1 MENEGNKP
9 NQPQRDTPTDKA
21 QKNPAQL
28 PPFNFP
34 EALQQKTTESDS
46 FRTTRRFIAE
56 DLTHNPDV
64 VPSLADLVIKQII
77 ENFSF
82 NYSAL
87 PHLNKEQLQR
97 VLDALPT
104 DIPLKVVASTISDEA
119 FWQRM
124 SLSRWPVIDVVKHGN
139 SWKRAFFEKYLEQM
153 IHEYVPDQTYPVW
166 IEEAL
171 QFGAAYVRRLDIK
184 ELLPPEKVMM
194 RNTRQSS
201 LSAGF
206 MKNEQA
212 SREFASRKK
221 KSDDYS
227 DDIDEQD
234 DEEGG
239 GVGGGEGAFTG
250 GVEEGGNEGT
260 GGNGGSE
267 DDEEGEI
274 TTAVDHLDLGQV
286 IAKLDRLTHL
296 SVQYRVRNVGLD
308 FDWSQFQFT
317 GRDCVSFSKAI
328 RNHTSLRILE
338 LVNSRV
344 DCEKCRVLV
353 GHILDHPSL
362 VVLNLSHNIISDW
375 GARALGKL
383 INGRSRLECLDL
395 TNNRLNAE
403 GAEALSHALAKG
415 AGTLM
420 KLNLRL
426 NRIRDDGAS
435 SIARSLLRNTT
446 LRELNL
452 AANSIGD
459 AAILVFGQ
467 VLTHNSTL
475 QKLDLSNNSIGSEA
489 GKKFQECIASN
500 QTLIYLDLRFTGI
513 PQVFEFTL
521 QQNIEV
527 NDNRYRMEQE
537 KDAETG
543 YVSLP
548 GLISVAVNKVKPD
561 LEKTKPRPTVFSL
574 Q

>member
-1 MENEGNKP
+1 MENEGSKKNNQSEEPPAGYSIGKP
-9 NQPQRDTPTDKA
+9 TQTSTLNFQETMQYKPTD
-21 QKNPAQL
+21 
-28 PPFNFP
+28 
-34 EALQQKTTESDS
+34 SGS
-46 FRTTRRFIAE
+46 SRITRRFIAE
-56 DLTHNPDV
+56 DPTHNPDV
-64 VPSLADLVIKQII
+64 VPPLADLVIKQII
-77 ENFSF
+77 ENFAF

-104 DIPLKVVASTISDEA
+104 DIPLKVVAPTISDEA

-139 SWKRAFFEKYLEQM
+139 SWKRAFFENYLEQM

-194 RNTRQSS
+194 RNARRST
-201 LSAGF
+201 LPAGF
-206 MKNEQA
+206 MNNEQGP
-212 SREFASRKK
+212 RDFASSKR

-227 DDIDEQD
+227 DDFDEQAE
-234 DEEGG
+234 EEGG
-239 GVGGGEGAFTG
+239 GVGGGEGGLVG
-250 GVEEGGNEGT
+250 GVEEGGNGGI
-260 GGNGGSE
+260 GGNGGE
-267 DDEEGEI
+267 DDDEGEI
-274 TTAVDHLDLGQV
+274 STVVDHLDLGQV

-308 FDWSQFQFT
+308 FEWSQFQFT

-353 GHILDHPSL
+353 GHLLDHPSL
-362 VVLNLSHNIISDW
+362 VALNLSHNIISDW

-426 NRIRDDGAS
+426 NRIRDEGAS

-500 QTLIYLDLRFTGI
+500 QTIIYLDLRFTGI

-521 QQNIEV
+521 QQNIEA

-543 YVSLP
+543 HISLP